1 MFEQIQM
8 NTITNQFTAMSKQFA
23 HNMQK
28 ANELLL
34 GNAENTFALQM
45 KTFEE
50 RMNANLAFWGAAA
63 ESRDADGVQ
72 AVLPKGVQLLK
83 DNAQSMYQTSQQII
97 AGNLK
102 TSEAIAELIKGNV
115 QAANDG
121 VTEAV
126 QQTVKAAKSATK

>member
-8 NTITNQFTAMSKQFA
+8 NTISNQFTTMSKQFA
-23 HNMQK
+23 YNMQK

-34 GNAENTFALQM
+34 GNAESTFALQM

-63 ESRDADGVQ
+63 ESRDADGIQ

-83 DNAQSMYQTSQQII
+83 DNAERMYQTSQQII

-115 QAANDG
+115 QAANEG

-126 QQTVKAAKSATK
+126 QQTVKAAKSAAK

>member
-1 MFEQIQM
+1 MYEQIQ
-8 NTITNQFTAMSKQFA
+8 NQIATISKQFTQ
-23 HNMQK
+23 NIQK

-34 GNAENTFALQM
+34 ANAETTMALQM

-63 ESRDADGVQ
+63 ESRDAEGVQ

-83 DNAQSMYQTSQQII
+83 DNAERVYQTSQQII

-102 TSEAIAELIKGNV
+102 TSEAIAELIKVNV

-121 VTEAV
+121 VTSAI
-126 QQTVKAAKSATK
+126 QQNVKTAKSAAK

>member
-1 MFEQIQM
+1 MYEQIQ
-8 NTITNQFTAMSKQFA
+8 NQMTTMSKQFA
-23 HNMQK
+23 QNVQK

-34 GNAENTFALQM
+34 GNAERTMTLQL

-50 RMNANLAFWGAAA
+50 RMNANLAFWSAAA
-63 ESRDADGVQ
+63 ESHDAEGVQ

-83 DNAQSMYQTSQQII
+83 DNAERMYQTSQEII

-121 VTEAV
+121 VTDAIK
-126 QQTVKAAKSATK
+126 QTVKTAKSAK

>member
-1 MFEQIQM
+1 MYEQIQNQM
-8 NTITNQFTAMSKQFA
+8 ITMSKQFA
-23 HNMQK
+23 YNMQK
-28 ANELLL
+28 ANELVL
-34 GNAENTFALQM
+34 GNAERTLTLQL

-83 DNAQSMYQTSQQII
+83 DNAERMYQTSQEII

-121 VTEAV
+121 VTDAI
-126 QQTVKAAKSATK
+126 QQTAKAAKSATK

>member
-1 MFEQIQM
+1 MYEQIQNQM
-8 NTITNQFTAMSKQFA
+8 ITMSKQFA
-23 HNMQK
+23 QNMQK
-28 ANELLL
+28 ANELVLA
-34 GNAENTFALQM
+34 NAESTLALQL

-63 ESRDADGVQ
+63 ESRDAEGVQ

-83 DNAQSMYQTSQQII
+83 DNAERIYQTSQEII

-121 VTEAV
+121 VTSAI
-126 QQTVKAAKSATK
+126 QQTTKAAKSAAK

>member
-8 NTITNQFTAMSKQFA
+8 NTMSNQFNTMSKQFA

-34 GNAENTFALQM
+34 GNAENAFALQM

-63 ESRDADGVQ
+63 ESRDADGIQ

-83 DNAQSMYQTSQQII
+83 DNAERIYQTSQQII

-102 TSEAIAELIKGNV
+102 TSEAIADLIKGNV
-115 QAANDG
+115 EAANDG
-121 VTEAV
+121 VTNAV
-126 QQTVKAAKSATK
+126 QQTVKAAKSAK